1 MQNKPKKTKNE
12 LKTTFH
18 TQLLE
23 LLEYLRSLN
32 IDDSITT
39 IYNNNVEFRLCLIK
53 SKLDFLKTS
62 ISRSFVI
69 YDVFFY
75 LPCKNFLISVT
86 EDASENA
93 ESIDFISKSLQQAK
107 GTENYENEI
116 PEVQKRWNEL
126 FLTTKE
132 VLSFLYQS

>member
-18 TQLLE
+18 TQVLE
-23 LLEYLRSLN
+23 LSEYLRSLN

-62 ISRSFVI
+62 ISRSFVV

-75 LPCKNFLISVT
+75 LPCKNFLISIVD
-86 EDASENA
+86 DASENVDT
-93 ESIDFISKSLQQAK
+93 IDFISKSLEQAK
-107 GTENYENEI
+107 GIEDYENEV
-116 PEVQKRWNEL
+116 PEVQKKWNEL

>member
-1 MQNKPKKTKNE
+1 MQDKPKKTKNE

-62 ISRSFVI
+62 ISRSFVV

-75 LPCKNFLISVT
+75 LPCKDFLISIT

-93 ESIDFISKSLQQAK
+93 ETIDFISKSLEQAK

>member
-1 MQNKPKKTKNE
+1 MQDKPKKTKNE

-32 IDDSITT
+32 IDDSTTT

-62 ISRSFVI
+62 ISRSFVV
-69 YDVFFY
+69 YDIFFY
-75 LPCKNFLISVT
+75 LPCKNFLISIVD
-86 EDASENA
+86 DASENVDT
-93 ESIDFISKSLQQAK
+93 IDFISKSLEQAK
-107 GTENYENEI
+107 GIEDYENEV
-116 PEVQKRWNEL
+116 PEVQKKWNEL

>member
-1 MQNKPKKTKNE
+1 MEDKPKKNKIE
-12 LKTTFH
+12 LKTTFY
-18 TQLLE
+18 TQVLE

-62 ISRSFVI
+62 ISRSFVV

-75 LPCKNFLISVT
+75 LPCKNFLISIT
-86 EDASENA
+86 DDASENA
-93 ESIDFISKSLQQAK
+93 ETIDFISKSLQQAK
-107 GTENYENEI
+107 GTENYEKEI

-132 VLSFLYQS
+132 VLSFLYQN

>member
-18 TQLLE
+18 TQVLE
-23 LLEYLRSLN
+23 LSEYLRSLN

-62 ISRSFVI
+62 ISRSFVV
-69 YDVFFY
+69 YDIFFY
-75 LPCKNFLISVT
+75 LPCKDFLISIT

-93 ESIDFISKSLQQAK
+93 ETIDFISKSLEQAK

>member
-1 MQNKPKKTKNE
+1 MQNKPKKPKNE

-18 TQLLE
+18 TQVLE
-23 LLEYLRSLN
+23 LSEYLRSLN

-62 ISRSFVI
+62 ISRSFVV

-75 LPCKNFLISVT
+75 LPCKNFLISIT

-93 ESIDFISKSLQQAK
+93 ETIDFISKSLEQAK

>member
-1 MQNKPKKTKNE
+1 MQDKPKKTKNE

-62 ISRSFVI
+62 ISRSFVV
-69 YDVFFY
+69 YDIFFY
-75 LPCKNFLISVT
+75 SPCKNFLISIVD
-86 EDASENA
+86 DASENA
-93 ESIDFISKSLQQAK
+93 DTIDFISKSLEQAK

>member
-18 TQLLE
+18 TQVLE
-23 LLEYLRSLN
+23 LSEYLRSLN

-62 ISRSFVI
+62 ISRSFVV
-69 YDVFFY
+69 YDIFFY
-75 LPCKNFLISVT
+75 LPCKNFLISIT

-93 ESIDFISKSLQQAK
+93 ETIDFISKSLEQAK

-116 PEVQKRWNEL
+116 PDVQKRWNEL

>member
-1 MQNKPKKTKNE
+1 MQDKPKKTKNE

-62 ISRSFVI
+62 ISRSFVV
-69 YDVFFY
+69 YDIFFY
-75 LPCKNFLISVT
+75 LPCKNFLISIT

-93 ESIDFISKSLQQAK
+93 ETIDFISKSLEQAK
-107 GTENYENEI
+107 GIEDYENEV
-116 PEVQKRWNEL
+116 PEVQKKWNEL

>member
-1 MQNKPKKTKNE
+1 MENKPKKNKIE
-12 LKTTFH
+12 LKTTFY
-18 TQLLE
+18 TQVLE
-23 LLEYLRSLN
+23 LLEYLRGLE

-62 ISRSFVI
+62 ISRSFVV

-75 LPCKNFLISVT
+75 LPCKNFLISIVD
-86 EDASENA
+86 DASENVDT
-93 ESIDFISKSLQQAK
+93 IDFISKSLEQAK
-107 GTENYENEI
+107 GIEDYENEV
-116 PEVQKRWNEL
+116 PEVQKKWNEL

>member
-18 TQLLE
+18 TQVLE
-23 LLEYLRSLN
+23 LSEYLRSLN

-62 ISRSFVI
+62 ISRSFVV

-75 LPCKNFLISVT
+75 LPCKNFLISIVD
-86 EDASENA
+86 DASENVDT
-93 ESIDFISKSLQQAK
+93 IDFISKSLEQAK
-107 GTENYENEI
+107 GIEDYENEI

>member
-1 MQNKPKKTKNE
+1 MENKPKKNKIE
-12 LKTTFH
+12 LKTTFY
-18 TQLLE
+18 TQVLE
-23 LLEYLRSLN
+23 LLEYLRGLE

-62 ISRSFVI
+62 ISRSFVV
-69 YDVFFY
+69 YDIFFY
-75 LPCKNFLISVT
+75 LPCKDFLISIT
-86 EDASENA
+86 EYASENA
-93 ESIDFISKSLQQAK
+93 ETIDFISKSLEQAK

>member
-1 MQNKPKKTKNE
+1 MENKPKKNKIE
-12 LKTTFH
+12 LKTTFY
-18 TQLLE
+18 TQVLE
-23 LLEYLRSLN
+23 LLEYLRGLE

-53 SKLDFLKTS
+53 SKLDFLKDS
-62 ISRSFVI
+62 ISRSFVV
-69 YDVFFY
+69 YDIFFC
-75 LPCKNFLISVT
+75 LPCKNFLISIT

-93 ESIDFISKSLQQAK
+93 QTINILSESLPTAK
-107 GTENYENEI
+107 GVDNYENVI
-116 PEVQKRWNEL
+116 PEVQKKWNEL

>member
-1 MQNKPKKTKNE
+1 MQDKPKKTKNE

-62 ISRSFVI
+62 ISRSFVV
-69 YDVFFY
+69 YDIFFY
-75 LPCKNFLISVT
+75 LPCKDFLISIT

-93 ESIDFISKSLQQAK
+93 ETIDFISKSLEQAK
-107 GTENYENEI
+107 GIEDYENEV
-116 PEVQKRWNEL
+116 PEVQKKWNEL

>member
-1 MQNKPKKTKNE
+1 MENKPKKSKIE
-12 LKTTFH
+12 LKTTFY
-18 TQLLE
+18 TQVLE
-23 LLEYLRSLN
+23 LLEYLRSLD
-32 IDDSITT
+32 IDDSTTT

-62 ISRSFVI
+62 ISRSFVV
-69 YDVFFY
+69 YDVFLY

-86 EDASENA
+86 DDASENA
-93 ESIDFISKSLQQAK
+93 ESIDFISKSLEQAK
-107 GTENYENEI
+107 GIEDYENEV
-116 PEVQKRWNEL
+116 PEVQKKWNEL

>member
-1 MQNKPKKTKNE
+1 MKRSLHCNFI
-12 LKTTFH
+12 TTY
-18 TQLLE
+18 TGLP
-23 LLEYLRSLN
+23 RSLN

-39 IYNNNVEFRLCLIK
+39 IYNNNVEFRFCLIK

-62 ISRSFVI
+62 ISRSFVV

-75 LPCKNFLISVT
+75 LPCKNFLISIT

-93 ESIDFISKSLQQAK
+93 ETIDFISKSLEQAK

>member
-18 TQLLE
+18 TQVLE
-23 LLEYLRSLN
+23 LSEYLRSLN

-62 ISRSFVI
+62 ISRSFVV
-69 YDVFFY
+69 YDIFFY
-75 LPCKNFLISVT
+75 LPCKNFLISIVD
-86 EDASENA
+86 DASENVDT
-93 ESIDFISKSLQQAK
+93 IDFISKSLEQAK
-107 GTENYENEI
+107 GIEDYENEV
-116 PEVQKRWNEL
+116 PEVQKKWNEL

>member
-1 MQNKPKKTKNE
+1 MENKPKKSKIE
-12 LKTTFH
+12 LKTTFY
-18 TQLLE
+18 TQVLE
-23 LLEYLRSLN
+23 LLEYLRSLD
-32 IDDSITT
+32 IDDSTTT

-62 ISRSFVI
+62 ISRSFVV

-75 LPCKNFLISVT
+75 LPCKNFLISIT
-86 EDASENA
+86 DDASENA
-93 ESIDFISKSLQQAK
+93 ETIDFISKSLQQAK
-107 GTENYENEI
+107 GTENYEKEI

-132 VLSFLYQS
+132 VLSFLYQN

>member
-62 ISRSFVI
+62 ISRSFVV
-69 YDVFFY
+69 YDIFFY
-75 LPCKNFLISVT
+75 LPCKDFLISIT

-93 ESIDFISKSLQQAK
+93 ETIDFISKSLEQAK
-107 GTENYENEI
+107 GIEDYENEV
-116 PEVQKRWNEL
+116 PEVQKKWNEL

>member
-1 MQNKPKKTKNE
+1 MQDKPKKTKNE

-53 SKLDFLKTS
+53 SKLDFLKTA
-62 ISRSFVI
+62 ISRSFVV
-69 YDVFFY
+69 YDIFFY
-75 LPCKNFLISVT
+75 LPCKDFLISIT

-93 ESIDFISKSLQQAK
+93 ETIDFISKSLEQAK
-107 GTENYENEI
+107 GIEDYENEV
-116 PEVQKRWNEL
+116 PEVQKKWNEL

>member
-1 MQNKPKKTKNE
+1 MQDKPKKTKNE

-23 LLEYLRSLN
+23 LLEYLRSLD
-32 IDDSITT
+32 IDDSTTT

-62 ISRSFVI
+62 ISRSFVV

-75 LPCKNFLISVT
+75 LPCKNFLISIT
-86 EDASENA
+86 DDASENA
-93 ESIDFISKSLQQAK
+93 ETIDFISKSLQQAK
-107 GTENYENEI
+107 GTENYEKEI

-132 VLSFLYQS
+132 VLSFLYQN

>member
-1 MQNKPKKTKNE
+1 MQDKPKKTKNE

-53 SKLDFLKTS
+53 SKLDFLKTT
-62 ISRSFVI
+62 ISRSFVV
-69 YDVFFY
+69 YDIFFY
-75 LPCKNFLISVT
+75 LPCKDFLISIT

-93 ESIDFISKSLQQAK
+93 ETIDFISKSLEQAK